1 MKTGADFDKLVKER
15 CEKIVHTLSVKG
27 KEYRRNDNP
36 FHNFDRV
43 AERRGIK
50 PADALYGM
58 YMKHEQSINDII
70 DDIKRDGTLP
80 SVEVLEEKI
89 GDAIN
94 YLILLEGIIK
104 RDILNPKSE
113 FKVFTYPNVYA
124 ICKDGEAYYKGIV
137 LWTGTHPNYS
147 GGKSINMLIIH
158 PFTGKIANEK
168 IFHEYQF
175 VEFHNS
181 MYALNEIFNKF
192 TENNNENKGKEAE
205 S

>member
-1 MKTGADFDKLVKER
+1 MKTGAEFDKLVKER

-43 AERRGIK
+43 AERRGIE

-58 YMKHEQSINDII
+58 YMKHEQSINDIV

-104 RDILNPKSE
+104 REMPDNIFNGKTKSNNINSNE
-113 FKVFTYPNVYA
+113 IYA
-124 ICKDGEAYYKGIV
+124 ICKGGEMFYKGVVVERIY
-137 LWTGTHPNYS
+137 GS
-147 GGKSINMLIIH
+147 GEFGNRVKILTIH
-158 PFTGKIANEK
+158 PFSGKVGDEQYFQEYEYIGFYSN
-168 IFHEYQF
+168 IFD
-175 VEFHNS
+175 
-181 MYALNEIFNKF
+181 LNEAFNKAV
-192 TENNNENKGKEAE
+192 EA
-205 S
+205 SDLGND